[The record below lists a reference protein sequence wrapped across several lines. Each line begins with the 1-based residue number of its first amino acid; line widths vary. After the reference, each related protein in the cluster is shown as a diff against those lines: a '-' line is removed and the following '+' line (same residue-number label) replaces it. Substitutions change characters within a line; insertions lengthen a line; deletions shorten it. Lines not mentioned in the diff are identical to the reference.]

1 MTTPTSH
8 PTSDR
13 EALSS
18 LFDGELTGDAA
29 RFALKRLDHDQDWR
43 ATCDRWRQVG
53 DALRGQGALL
63 PATFPNRVRD
73 AMHAGSVHSSALHA
87 DADRIAA
94 GFPKNASASAI
105 AGAQGNTAWRGP
117 RWGSVALAAS
127 AAMIAFF
134 LARQPATVDAP
145 AASAQ
150 VASATQVAPKP
161 AQHAP
166 KPQAPAA
173 QVPDMPSDA
182 ETASVA
188 AVAVATLARPSQ
200 RVRSMQRDRAAT
212 DRIVSQAVHADAVA
226 ASAPVTGEAPA
237 TILAS
242 QAEPTHRDPFAEAA
256 ATPLQAPS
264 RPWPRAVLPQY
275 NGNGALAADYATAP
289 SFYPFSP
296 REPVPQRDAAAAREG
311 VDASTQPAPQP

>member
-13 EALSS
+13 EALSA

-43 ATCDRWRQVG
+43 TTCDRWHLVG
-53 DALRGQGALL
+53 DALRGHGALL

-73 AMHAGSVHSSALHA
+73 AMHAGNVPSAA
-87 DADRIAA
+87 TAGFAA
-94 GFPKNASASAI
+94 GFPQHAPKGAFAAAAGNAR
-105 AGAQGNTAWRGP
+105 TWRGP

-127 AAMIAFF
+127 AAMVAFF

-145 AASAQ
+145 TAATQ
-150 VASATQVAPKP
+150 VASTTQVAPKP
-161 AQHAP
+161 TQHAP

-182 ETASVA
+182 EAASVA
-188 AVAVATLARPSQ
+188 AVAVATIARPSSQ

-212 DRIVSQAVHADAVA
+212 DRIVSQAVHADAA
-226 ASAPVTGEAPA
+226 AVTPVTGEAPA
-237 TILAS
+237 ILAS
-242 QAEPTHRDPFAEAA
+242 QTDPARRDPFAEAA

-289 SFYPFSP
+289 SYYPFSP
-296 REPVPQRDAAAAREG
+296 REPVQQRDTAPAREG

>member
-13 EALSS
+13 EALSA

-43 ATCDRWRQVG
+43 STCERWHLVG
-53 DALRGQGALL
+53 DALRGQGTLL

-73 AMHAGSVHSSALHA
+73 AMQGGALRA
-87 DADRIAA
+87 DAMHAA
-94 GFPKNASASAI
+94 QAPSAAAF
-105 AGAQGNTAWRGP
+105 AGASNTRTRSWHGP

-127 AAMIAFF
+127 AAMVAFF
-134 LARQPATVDAP
+134 LARQPATTQVPP
-145 AASAQ
+145 AAPQ
-150 VASATQVAPKP
+150 VASATQVAPKLT
-161 AQHAP
+161 P
-166 KPQAPAA
+166 KPQAPAV

-182 ETASVA
+182 EAASA
-188 AVAVATLARPSQ
+188 AAMAVASIARPSS
-200 RVRSMQRDRAAT
+200 RARSAQRDRAAT
-212 DRIVSQAVHADAVA
+212 DRIVSQALATQSATR
-226 ASAPVTGEAPA
+226 APVTGEAPA
-237 TILAS
+237 TILVS
-242 QAEPTHRDPFAEAA
+242 QTDTARRIDRDPFAEAA
-256 ATPLQAPS
+256 ATPLEAPS

-296 REPVPQRDAAAAREG
+296 REPQPARDATPREG
-311 VDASTQPAPQP
+311 IDAGAQPAPQP

>member
-13 EALSS
+13 EALSA

-43 ATCDRWRQVG
+43 ATCERWHLVG

-73 AMHAGSVHSSALHA
+73 AMQGGALRA
-87 DADRIAA
+87 DAMHATQAPSAA
-94 GFPKNASASAI
+94 AF
-105 AGAQGNTAWRGP
+105 AGAANSRASAWRGP

-127 AAMIAFF
+127 AAMVAFF
-134 LARQPATVDAP
+134 LARQPATTNVPP
-145 AASAQ
+145 AAPQ
-150 VASATQVAPKP
+150 VAAATQVAPKLT
-161 AQHAP
+161 P
-166 KPQAPAA
+166 KPQAPAV

-182 ETASVA
+182 EAASAA
-188 AVAVATLARPSQ
+188 AVAVASIARPSTRARSAQ
-200 RVRSMQRDRAAT
+200 RGRAAT
-212 DRIVSQAVHADAVA
+212 DRIVSQAVATQA
-226 ASAPVTGEAPA
+226 ASAPVTGEAPV
-237 TILAS
+237 TVLAS
-242 QAEPTHRDPFAEAA
+242 QTEPARRIDRDPFAEAA
-256 ATPLQAPS
+256 ATPLEAPS

-289 SFYPFSP
+289 SYYPFSP
-296 REPVPQRDAAAAREG
+296 REPQATPRDATPREAI
-311 VDASTQPAPQP
+311 DAGAQPAPQP

>member
-13 EALSS
+13 EALSA

-43 ATCDRWRQVG
+43 TTCDRWHLVG

-73 AMHAGSVHSSALHA
+73 AMHAGSVSSTALHA
-87 DADRIAA
+87 DAAGYSPGFPQHASKASFAAAA
-94 GFPKNASASAI
+94 GNAR
-105 AGAQGNTAWRGP
+105 TWRGP

-127 AAMIAFF
+127 AAMVAFF

-145 AASAQ
+145 AA
-150 VASATQVAPKP
+150 ATQVASTTQAAPTP
-161 AQHAP
+161 RQHAP

-182 ETASVA
+182 EAASVA
-188 AVAVATLARPSQ
+188 AVAVASIARPSSQ

-212 DRIVSQAVHADAVA
+212 DRIVSQAVHADALA
-226 ASAPVTGEAPA
+226 AATPVTGEAPA
-237 TILAS
+237 TLLAS
-242 QAEPTHRDPFAEAA
+242 QAEPARRGADRDPFAEAA

-289 SFYPFSP
+289 SYYPFSP
-296 REPVPQRDAAAAREG
+296 REPVQQRDTAPAREG
-311 VDASTQPAPQP
+311 VD